1 MPWSW
6 LIPAGASLLGGLLSS
21 RGQQQAAST
30 QAASSTEAA
39 SIQAASAQQAL
50 NLQDRLAQEQVARN
64 APTVQ
69 AGDTARNRMLDLIGL
84 SGRTGAAGYGSAN
97 QPYSMPGFD
106 PNSLMQPF
114 SMPGFDPNSLMQSF
128 SMPGFDP
135 NSLMQ
140 SFSMPGFD
148 PNSLMRN
155 FGSADLEADVIRQ
168 DALKNAN
175 RMTDRS
181 LASRGL
187 FQSPQRA
194 MAEMSNRLNT
204 GEGALRRFQEN
215 KASQA
220 GLYSDAFNR
229 FQENKA
235 SQAGLYSDA
244 FNRFQTNRGNQ
255 AGLYTD
261 AFNRDLKEKS
271 SRAGLFTD
279 AYNRDRTRQMDEY
292 GRLSDF
298 TTRGANAAAG
308 TGTSQAAYGSNAAN
322 LMSQGAQAMG
332 QGVLGAGQATA
343 AGQMGAGN
351 TYNNAIN
358 SALQGYKNNQMMD
371 LFRNRRSTY
380 DAPYNA
386 NTFIP
391 MQPGGG
397 Y

>member
-1 MPWSW
+1 MAW
-6 LIPAGASLLGGLLSS
+6 LWLVPAGLSLLGGGLSS

-30 QAASSTEAA
+30 QAAASTEAA
-39 SIQAASAQQAL
+39 SIQAASAQKAL
-50 NLQDRLAQEQVARN
+50 NLQDRLAQEQVERN

-84 SGRTGAAGYGSAN
+84 SGMTGDAGYGSTN
-97 QPYSMPGFD
+97 QPY
-106 PNSLMQPF
+106 
-114 SMPGFDPNSLMQSF
+114 

-220 GLYSDAFNR
+220 GLYT
-229 FQENKA
+229 
-235 SQAGLYSDA
+235 DA
-244 FNRFQTNRGNQ
+244 FNRFQTNRGNQAGLYTDAFNRFQTNRGSQ

-298 TTRGANAAAG
+298 TTRGANAAAN
-308 TGTSQAAYGSNAAN
+308 TGTSQAAYGSNFAN
-322 LMSQGAQAMG
+322 LTNAGAAAMG
-332 QGVLGAGQATA
+332 QGVISAGAATA

-358 SALQGYKNNQMMD
+358 SALQGYQNNQMMD
-371 LFRNRRSTY
+371 LFRNRQS
-380 DAPYNA
+380 PYSPQQIAYA
-386 NTFIP
+386 NRMNVPQYGQSLFDE
-391 MQPGGG
+391 G
-397 Y
+397 